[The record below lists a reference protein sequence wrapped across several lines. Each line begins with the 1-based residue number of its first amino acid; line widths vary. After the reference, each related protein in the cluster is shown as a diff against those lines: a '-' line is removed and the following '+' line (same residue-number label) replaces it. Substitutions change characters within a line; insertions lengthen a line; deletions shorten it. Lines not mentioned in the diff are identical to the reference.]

1 MPRIPPL
8 RLKHPWPADPDA
20 GQSAQDSDARPSGW
34 GQIEMGQSDSL
45 PRQPRPIKRRLSPVD
60 HPRASVNA
68 PLPGRLK
75 VPILPGR
82 LKVPILPGRQDS
94 LRPLAPP

>member
-1 MPRIPPL
+1 
-8 RLKHPWPADPDA
+8 
-20 GQSAQDSDARPSGW
+20 
-34 GQIEMGQSDSL
+34 MGQSDSL
-45 PRQPRPIKRRLSPVD
+45 RRQPRPIKRRLSPVD

-82 LKVPILPGRQDS
+82 QDS